1 MSLLRLQLVLTTGML
16 YVLNRLYLNTD
27 NHNNMIM
34 LISYFKDLIRLDDNE
49 AKQTI
54 ADIGSLFVKA

>member
-1 MSLLRLQLVLTTGML
+1 MVLTTGVL
-16 YVLNRLYLNTD
+16 YALNRLYLNTD

-34 LISYFKDLIRLDDNE
+34 LISYFKDLIKLDDNE

-54 ADIGSLFVKA
+54 ADIGSLFIKA